1 MPQPRLVAFLRAI
14 NVGGRNVKMEV
25 LRRHFEELGL
35 KEVETFIASGNVIF
49 RAPARGAAA
58 LEAKIERH
66 LAQELGYEVSTFL
79 RTEAEVAAIARHEA
93 FSPARVKSARAHC
106 VGFLAEPLDA
116 AGRKALA
123 SLTTAADEFSAHGRE
138 VYWLC
143 RTMQSESKFNN
154 ALFERKVGVKA
165 TFRGLSTIGKLA
177 AKLEGRVS

>member
-1 MPQPRLVAFLRAI
+1 MPRLVAFLRAI
-14 NVGGRNVKMEV
+14 NVGGRNVKMEA
-25 LRRHFEELGL
+25 LRRHFAELGL
-35 KEVETFIASGNVIF
+35 EDVETFIASGNVIF

-58 LEAKIERH
+58 LAGKIERH

-79 RTEAEVAAIARHEA
+79 RTEAEVAAIARHAA
-93 FSPARVKSARAHC
+93 FSPARVKSAQAHC
-106 VGFLAEPLDA
+106 VGFLAEPLGA
-116 AGRKALA
+116 ARRKALA
-123 SLTTAADEFSAHGRE
+123 ALTSEADEFAAHGRE

-165 TFRGLSTIGKLA
+165 TFRGMSTIGKLA